1 MGDNIW
7 QNPVVWGLG
16 GIYGLL
22 VVAALVVCG
31 LCKSYPE
38 RNYSELIDRTR
49 TWAVIIT
56 MVAIVTVMGTGAAV
70 LFFGFI
76 SFLAFKEFLSIIP
89 TRQSDRR
96 VLFFAYL
103 VIPIQYWFV
112 YDVWYGMFSIFI
124 PVYAFVVLAFLHL
137 LTGET
142 KGFIKAAGTLQ
153 WGLALTVYNLSH
165 IAYLLVLPLKD
176 PVVAGGAGLMLFMLF
191 LTQFNDVAQYVWGKM
206 AGRRR
211 IIPSVSPNKTWE
223 GFIGGVITTT
233 LMAGFLASYLTPFSM
248 IHGFV
253 AGAVIAIL
261 GFIGDITVSAVKRD
275 LGIKDSGKSL
285 PGHGG
290 YLDRLDSLTLVAP
303 VFLHF
308 TRYFYG

>member
-1 MGDNIW
+1 MKENIW

-16 GIYGLL
+16 GIYIFLI
-22 VVAALVVCG
+22 VAALIICG
-31 LCKSYPE
+31 LCWAHPE
-38 RNYSELIDRTR
+38 KNYSELINRTR

-56 MVAIVTVMGTGAAV
+56 IVAVVIVMGTGTAV
-70 LFFGFI
+70 AFFGFI

-103 VIPIQYWFV
+103 AIPVQYWFV
-112 YDVWYGMFSIFI
+112 YDIWYGMFSIFI
-124 PVYAFVVLAFLHL
+124 PVYAFVILAFLHL

-153 WGLALTVYNLSH
+153 WGLMLTVYNLSH
-165 IAYLLVLPLKD
+165 IAYLLVLPIKD
-176 PVVAGGAGLMLFMLF
+176 PAVAGGAGLMLFMLF

-206 AGRRR
+206 LGRHR

-223 GFIGGVITTT
+223 GFIGGVVTTT
-233 LMAGFLASYLTPFSM
+233 LMAGILAPCFTPFSEV
-248 IHGFV
+248 HGFA
-253 AGAVIAIL
+253 AGTVIAVL
-261 GFIGDITVSAVKRD
+261 GFIGDVTVSAVKRD
-275 LGIKDSGKSL
+275 LGIKDSGRSL

-308 TRYFYG
+308 TRYLYG